1 MLVAALAAR
10 QGGADRDA
18 LADAAAQAAFVEG
31 VRAATARGVAPMLE
45 DLLLAWGP
53 WGFAPQDVPAEVHLW
68 HGALDRTVPVHH
80 ARALAAALPRHR
92 LEVAADEGHFF
103 LRRRVAEILAALLGA
118 ARPPGAARRSDEPPR
133 PPASDGP

>member
-1 MLVAALAAR
+1 
-10 QGGADRDA
+10 
-18 LADAAAQAAFVEG
+18 
-31 VRAATARGVAPMLE
+31 MLE

-92 LEVAADEGHFF
+92 LEVAEDEGHFF
-103 LRRRVAEILAALLGA
+103 FRRRVAEILAALLGA
-118 ARPPGAARRSDEPPR
+118 RRAGPPR
-133 PPASDGP
+133 PAPMSSGAGGRPMSHDG